1 MFANLLMDNGQQS
14 YAKDTVIP
22 LIRYDLDWIHANWK
36 SDGCDLW
43 E

>member
-22 LIRYDLDWIHANWK
+22 LIRYDLDWIHANWR